1 MELGPGP
8 WQLRILDGRD
18 QVLHEQ
24 TIEKKQQPTVT
35 IDNPASRKLVATRSP
50 KL

>member
-1 MELGPGP
+1 VELGPGP
-8 WQLRILDGRD
+8 WQVKILDGQD
-18 QVLHEQ
+18 QVFHEQ

-35 IDNPASRKLVATRSP
+35 IDNPASRKLVATRSL